1 MTTDTEMQNDPY
13 DAFAKMTDE
22 DIVLEAQ
29 EHDNVLAQEYLLHKY
44 RNFVRAKARSYFLI
58 FAER

>member
-29 EHDNVLAQEYLLHKY
+29 EQKLCQ
-44 RNFVRAKARSYFLI
+44 S
-58 FAER
+58 